1 MKSIRARIRLR
12 MSMTL
17 IISLAVMAVTTMVL
31 NYRSTVETL
40 ERTMTETTRIA
51 AERVEMELE
60 TYKQIAYEV
69 GCLPNLSDPD
79 ISVEEKQE
87 IVGKRAA
94 AHNLQRGN
102 ILGTDGVSIFDGK
115 DYTDREYFKRALK
128 GECYVSTPLV
138 SKITGKLSIMV
149 AAPIWKDG
157 VPDSDIVGVIYFV
170 PEETFLNNIVSGLNL
185 SAGGSAYMLDKEGNT
200 IAHMDMDKVKNQE
213 NTQKDVQEDSG
224 LKDLAKLEFAM
235 TQGENGF
242 GKYSYG
248 GATKFLA
255 YAPVSGTDGWSL
267 GVNVPQSDMM
277 GATYVGIALTIV
289 LLLVAAGVTTP
300 IAGSLAKSISEPINA
315 CVERMQSLVNG
326 DLASPVPES
335 KLHDEI
341 GVLLDAIRNLVG
353 GLNELIGDMDYL
365 LSNMAN
371 GNFDVYSRCKE
382 RYAGEFSGLLK
393 SVDHLSRG
401 LSGTMREIDQASDQV
416 SLGSGQMSES
426 SQALAEGAMEQATS
440 IQELAENISQISGQ
454 VDATAQHAKTATE
467 ENKQSNDKIQVCRDH
482 MDELVKAMQMI
493 DKKSKEISKV
503 IKTLE
508 DIVYQTNLL
517 ALNASVEAARAGEM
531 GRGFAVVAEEV
542 QKLASESSDAAQ
554 ATSVLVK
561 ETLKTV
567 QDGTRISGETDKALG
582 EVVASAER
590 VLDAVTLIFKA
601 TDEQSE
607 AVAQVSKGIE
617 QISDVIQNN
626 SAAAQQ
632 SAAASQELSGQADRL
647 KEQVNRFT
655 LRK

>member
-1 MKSIRARIRLR
+1 MKGIRARIRLR

-17 IISLAVMAVTTMVL
+17 LISLAVMAVTTMLL

-40 ERTMTETTRIA
+40 EQTMTETTRIA

-69 GCLPNLSDPD
+69 GCLPDLADPD
-79 ISVEEKQE
+79 NSVENKQK
-87 IVGKRAA
+87 IISQRAS

-102 ILGTDGVSIFDGK
+102 ILGLDGISIFDGK
-115 DYTDREYFKRALK
+115 DYTDREYFQQALK
-128 GECYVSTPLV
+128 GTGYVSTPLV

-157 VPDSDIVGVIYFV
+157 VPDSEVVGVVYFV

-185 SAGGSAYMLDKEGNT
+185 SANGSAYMLDKNGNT
-200 IAHMDMDKVKNQE
+200 IAHADMEKVKNQE
-213 NTQKDVQEDSG
+213 NTQLDVQEDAK
-224 LKDLAKLEFAM
+224 LKKLAELEFAM
-235 TQGENGF
+235 MQGENGF

-248 GATKFLA
+248 GAAKFLA
-255 YAPVSGTDGWSL
+255 YAPVAGTDGWSL
-267 GVNVPQSDMM
+267 AINVPQADIM
-277 GATYVGIALTIV
+277 GSTYMGIVLTII
-289 LLLVAAGVTTP
+289 LLLVAVIVATP
-300 IAGSLAKSISEPINA
+300 IAGSLAKGISEPVTA
-315 CVERMQSLVNG
+315 CVERMQGLVNG
-326 DLASPVPES
+326 DLSSPVPEA
-335 KLHDEI
+335 KHHDEI
-341 GVLLDAIRNLVG
+341 SVLLDAIRNLVA

-365 LSNMAN
+365 LSNMEN

-382 RYAGEFSGLLK
+382 RYVGGFSGLLK
-393 SVDHLSRG
+393 SVDHLSKG
-401 LSGTMREIDQASDQV
+401 LSGTMREIDQASDLV
-416 SLGSGQMSES
+416 AAGSGQMSES
-426 SQALAEGAMEQATS
+426 SQALAEGAMVQAAS
-440 IQELAENISQISGQ
+440 IQELAESISQISEQ
-454 VDATAQHAKTATE
+454 VDATARHAKTATE
-467 ENKQSNDKIQVCRDH
+467 ENKQSNEKIQTCREH

-493 DKKSKEISKV
+493 DKQSKEISKV

-517 ALNASVEAARAGEM
+517 SLNASVEAARAGEM

-542 QKLASESSDAAQ
+542 QKLASESSDAAK
-554 ATSVLVK
+554 ATSVLVE

-567 QDGTRISGETDKALG
+567 QNGTRISGETDKALS
-582 EVVASAER
+582 EVVASADK

-607 AVAQVSKGIE
+607 AVGQVSRGIE

-626 SAAAQQ
+626 SASAQQ
-632 SAAASQELSGQADRL
+632 SAASSQELSNQADRL
-647 KEQVNRFT
+647 KEQVSRFT